1 MARGPNALRSTRRA
15 QASVRAGLTYF
26 HQIGQ
31 YALSFKEDTEQ
42 RKRHGPIHDKVL
54 LAPLVQEPN
63 LPKDWQDTDGK

>member
-1 MARGPNALRSTRRA
+1 MRAR
-15 QASVRAGLTYF
+15 LTYF

-31 YALSFKEDTEQ
+31 YALSFKEDPEQ